1 MEDSMPLDPTLA
13 AALRSARSL
22 VVLTG
27 SGVSAA
33 SGIPT
38 YRGDEPEARWKAYD
52 LDSLSTQAG
61 FDRDPAGVFG
71 WYQQLKTQMD
81 AAQPNAAHRAIAELE
96 RHIPTF
102 ALFTQNI
109 DSLHQRAGSS
119 LVHEVHG
126 TLARVICSRERSLVA
141 WDASTPPI
149 CPRCGAHLRH
159 DVVWFGELLDADIL
173 KAARHAFDTSDVAL
187 VVGTSSIVA
196 PISMLPDRA
205 LRRGKIVVEVNP
217 DAPLR
222 GIATHSLAERAD
234 VALPLILEAV
244 ASR

>member
-1 MEDSMPLDPTLA
+1 MELDPTLVE
-13 AALRSARSL
+13 ALRSARSL

-27 SGVSAA
+27 SGVSVA

-81 AAQPNAAHRAIAELE
+81 AAEPNAAHRAIAELE
-96 RHIPTF
+96 RHFAQF

-119 LVHEVHG
+119 RVREVHG
-126 TLARVICSRERSLVA
+126 TLARVICSRERTPVA
-141 WDASTPPI
+141 WDPTTPPL
-149 CPRCGAHLRH
+149 CPHCGAHLRH

-173 KAARHAFDTSDVAL
+173 KEAKHAFDTSDVAL

-196 PISMLPDRA
+196 PMSMLPDRA
-205 LRRGKIVVEVNP
+205 LRRGKTVIEVNP

-222 GIATHSLAERAD
+222 GIASHSLAERAD
-234 VALPLILEAV
+234 VALPALLEIV
-244 ASR
+244 ATR